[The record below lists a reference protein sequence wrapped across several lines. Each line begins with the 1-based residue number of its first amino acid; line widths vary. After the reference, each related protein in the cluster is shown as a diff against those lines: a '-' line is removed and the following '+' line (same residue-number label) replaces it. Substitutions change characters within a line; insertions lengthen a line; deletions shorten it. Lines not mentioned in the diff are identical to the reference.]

1 MKSRLLHFI
10 YAFLP
15 FLPFVSVFFQC
26 VATSVHS
33 FFYLFFLFFFFL
45 FFFFSFLFIS
55 ISPAFDPYISI
66 ISSVSSFASHVT
78 FSMHLH
84 PAASAFPSHNYRPL
98 SLHFSYTFLSLSFS
112 PFPVHS
118 FTDIFLLHFFIHL
131 HSFLLVD
138 FYPGRCTGLFT
149 IHRGLLLLLSFLP
162 ESLDFFKLPLS
173 RERNRHSLIFSP
185 GTTSGFKVNGFALN
199 ILTGLTVNSFYRA
212 RRNFLFNDNETE
224 RRMEKQPAMRF

>member
-15 FLPFVSVFFQC
+15 FLPFVSVFFQVFTFVSSSRHLTFFC
-26 VATSVHS
+26 S
-33 FFYLFFLFFFFL
+33 FFPL
-45 FFFFSFLFIS
+45 SFLFPFLPFLLFLFLRLLILIFPSFPPYHRSLLTLLFQCICILLLLRFPLTITAPFRS
-55 ISPAFDPYISI
+55 ISVI
-66 ISSVSSFASHVT
+66 H
-78 FSMHLH
+78 
-84 PAASAFPSHNYRPL
+84 
-98 SLHFSYTFLSLSFS
+98 SYLSLSLSLS

-138 FYPGRCTGLFT
+138 FYPGRCTGAYSPYT
-149 IHRGLLLLLSFLP
+149 GGLLLLLSLLP

-185 GTTSGFKVNGFALN
+185 GTTSGFKELNGFTLN
-199 ILTGLTVNSFYRA
+199 ILTG
-212 RRNFLFNDNETE
+212 
-224 RRMEKQPAMRF
+224 